1 MASTDVARVVP
12 SQTSPAPAKLV
23 KWSDRPVGCVVIVGW
38 VLVAF
43 LLQEF
48 CVTRRLDWPGDSPGD
63 RGAWI
68 TIASWRVASVVL
80 AAGTCLGLAL
90 VHFTDPGVVPPN
102 PRGAEPDV
110 DEYLATNRPIYVVP
124 ANRPNRANGEDADET
139 KATNGRSKA
148 TNGRSKT
155 TNGRSKSNEQ
165 RGPTIEL
172 VLRYAKDWRGQPI
185 RTIIPARL
193 LHHEDPEGPCL
204 FDGRAP
210 EFDPRCV
217 TTTVRDACI
226 VFAVRFIIRAVCDVH
241 HMFAMF
247 TTRLLTYPT
256 VSNATVLRHVRRVA
270 AAENLALSRL
280 RVLHG
285 AVRPSLPRGGT
296 CIAARNMRWFAGFLL
311 YAGVRLR
318 LFVIYFFHGVS
329 SPKRLREET
338 PGRNGSD
345 PSNDPSPAYP
355 LPTRSWRAPRTPPPP
370 SLASH
375 SCAPQATA

>member
-139 KATNGRSKA
+139 KATNGRSK
-148 TNGRSKT
+148 
-155 TNGRSKSNEQ
+155 SNEQ

-247 TTRLLTYPT
+247 TTRLLIYPLL
-256 VSNATVLRHVRRVA
+256 SNATVLRHVRRVA

-285 AVRPSLPRGGT
+285 AIRPSLPR
-296 CIAARNMRWFAGFLL
+296 AGDVHRGEEH
-311 YAGVRLR
+311 AMVR
-318 LFVIYFFHGVS
+318 GVS
-329 SPKRLREET
+329 SLRRGAFASVFYFPTAFLPPNKRLREET
-338 PGRNGSD
+338 PGRNVSD

-355 LPTRSWRAPRTPPPP
+355 LPTRSWRAPRTPPQP